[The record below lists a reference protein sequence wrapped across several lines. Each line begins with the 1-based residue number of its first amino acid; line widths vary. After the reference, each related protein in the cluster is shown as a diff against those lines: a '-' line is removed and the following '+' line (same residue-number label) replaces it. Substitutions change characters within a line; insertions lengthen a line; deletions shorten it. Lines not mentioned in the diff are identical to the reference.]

1 MRAACRRRV
10 CALQRPR
17 VARQLLELPYR
28 GVEQWRRQLL
38 HEDER
43 QLALVALHGAQVVG
57 VGSLGSQPRIRRA
70 HVGGIALAVRPD
82 WHGRG
87 VGTRLLSALLDV
99 ADRWM
104 QLHRLELTVYADNTA
119 AVALYQRHGFG
130 WKANCVTTPCAMAAT
145 SALTAWRGYVSQA
158 SRSMRKTAL
167 PWMRETRSSKPTLR
181 DWHKS
186 PGRQLDSIYSGA

>member
-1 MRAACRRRV
+1 MQHDIQIERARESHADGV
-10 CALQRPR
+10 CALYNAPE

-43 QLALVALHGAQVVG
+43 QLALVALHGAEVVG
-57 VGSLGSQPRIRRA
+57 VGSLGSQARVRRA

-119 AVALYQRHGFG
+119 AVALYQRHGFEVEG
-130 WKANCVTTPCAMAAT
+130 
-145 SALTAWRGYVSQA
+145 
-158 SRSMRKTAL
+158 
-167 PWMRETRSSKPTLR
+167 ELR
-181 DWHKS
+181 DYAMRDGGFVS
-186 PGRQLDSIYSGA
+186 AYSMARLRQSGIALNAPDSIAMDA